1 MRAIHPTS
9 KAVIAPFCEKSSE
22 FDANPEDK
30 WAIFK
35 NVHEPIID
43 REVFEQVQKLIGKT
57 RRRNPKSE
65 NWERNMFCD
74 LLYCADCRR
83 KLWFNI
89 KHDKEDIPFFM
100 CGNYHGNRGTCSSTH
115 YLRADA
121 IEQVVMLELRRLSK
135 CLCDD
140 EESFAMLLADKTNAD
155 ILKRK
160 STLRVNCKSVLFAVS
175 R

>member
-9 KAVIAPFCEKSSE
+9 KNVIAPFCEKSSE
-22 FDANPEDK
+22 FDANSEDK

-89 KHDKEDIPFFM
+89 
-100 CGNYHGNRGTCSSTH
+100 STIRKI
-115 YLRADA
+115 YRSLCAA
-121 IEQVVMLELRRLSK
+121 IITITGELAAQPIISEPTLLS
-135 CLCDD
+135 
-140 EESFAMLLADKTNAD
+140 
-155 ILKRK
+155 RW
-160 STLRVNCKSVLFAVS
+160 
-175 R
+175 

>member
-1 MRAIHPTS
+1 
-9 KAVIAPFCEKSSE
+9 
-22 FDANPEDK
+22 
-30 WAIFK
+30 
-35 NVHEPIID
+35 
-43 REVFEQVQKLIGKT
+43 
-57 RRRNPKSE
+57 
-65 NWERNMFCD
+65 
-74 LLYCADCRR
+74 
-83 KLWFNI
+83 
-89 KHDKEDIPFFM
+89 M